1 MRLDYFLYMA
11 EAEGHDDLVDT
22 RRAKLNA
29 IGKDLKNAGYAGQT
43 VPGTVFLAL
52 CKKHKIDNITQNE
65 ISYIEEEW
73 L

>member
-1 MRLDYFLYMA
+1 MRLDYMLYMA
-11 EAEGHDDLVDT
+11 EAEGHDNLVNT

-29 IGKDLKNAGYAGQT
+29 IGKDLQKSGYAGQT

-52 CKKHKIDNITQNE
+52 CKKHKVDNVTQSE
-65 ISYIEEEW
+65 INYIEEEW

>member
-1 MRLDYFLYMA
+1 MRLDYMLYMA
-11 EAEGHDDLVDT
+11 EAEGYDNLVNT

-29 IGKDLKNAGYAGQT
+29 IGKDLQKSRYAGQI

-52 CKKHKIDNITQNE
+52 CKKHKVDNITQSE
-65 ISYIEEEW
+65 INYIEEEW